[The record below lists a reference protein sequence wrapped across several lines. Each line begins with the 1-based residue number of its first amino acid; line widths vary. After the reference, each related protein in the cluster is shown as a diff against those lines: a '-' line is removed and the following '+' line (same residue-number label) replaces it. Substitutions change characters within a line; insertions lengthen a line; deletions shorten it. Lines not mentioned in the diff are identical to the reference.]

1 MKYKL
6 KKLPHLSGNKA
17 TIYSVVIDD
26 NDKSLYELF
35 LAENFTSHIS
45 EIAFIN
51 KRLQTI
57 GKKTG
62 AREGFFKMFE
72 GKYGDCVCAL
82 YDEPK
87 YNLRL
92 YCIRYDTQIVIVG
105 GGGEKNVR
113 ALQDDPK
120 LKQENYTLRDLSK
133 LIAQKLNDEISFS
146 IDGLEFEGN
155 LELDDEINL

>member
-6 KKLPHLSGNKA
+6 KKIPHLSGNKA
-17 TIYSVVIDD
+17 TIYSVAIDD

-35 LAENFTSHIS
+35 LAENFSSHIS
-45 EIAFIN
+45 EIIYIN
-51 KRLQTI
+51 KRLETI

-62 AREGFFKMFE
+62 AREGFFE

-82 YDEPK
+82 YDKPE

-92 YCIRYDTQIVIVG
+92 YCIRYDTQIVIIG

-120 LKQENYTLRDLSK
+120 LKQENYLLRDLSK
-133 LIAQKLNDEISFS
+133 LIAKKLNDGISFS

-155 LELDDEINL
+155 LELDDENNL

>member
-6 KKLPHLSGNKA
+6 KKIPHLSGNKA

-35 LAENFTSHIS
+35 LAENFASLIS

-51 KRLQTI
+51 KRLQII

-87 YNLRL
+87 YKLRL
-92 YCIRYDTQIVIVG
+92 YCIRYDTQIVIVV

-120 LKQENYTLRDLSK
+120 LKQQNYLLRDLSK
-133 LIAQKLNDEISFS
+133 LIALKLNDGISFS
-146 IDGLEFEGN
+146 IDGLEFEGT
-155 LELDDEINL
+155 LELDDENNF

>member
-6 KKLPHLSGNKA
+6 KKIPHLSGNKA

-35 LAENFTSHIS
+35 LAENFSSHIS
-45 EIAFIN
+45 EIIYIN
-51 KRLQTI
+51 KRLETI

-82 YDEPK
+82 YDEPDH
-87 YNLRL
+87 NLRL
-92 YCIRYDTQIVIVG
+92 YCIRYGTQLVIVG

-113 ALQDDPK
+113 ALQNDTK
-120 LKQENYTLRDLSK
+120 LKQENYLLRDLSK
-133 LIAQKLNDEISFS
+133 LIAKKLNDGISFS

-155 LELDDEINL
+155 LELDDENNL